1 MENDGDG
8 REDLMEKI
16 DKICSRDPNALSVIE
31 NIVEDLLCATE
42 MEESAIQSLYMD
54 IIKKGKALE
63 HRYKQ

>member
-31 NIVEDLLCATE
+31 NIVNDLLCTTE
-42 MEESAIQSLYMD
+42 MEEAAIQSLYME
-54 IIKKGKALE
+54 IIKKGKSFGA
-63 HRYKQ
+63 